1 MSAFNRDNSYMTAK
15 QAELHSMRMRS
26 QEARYPAASNFS
38 DQHKSMMNPE
48 TIDRVDHINRQANKA
63 CSDFSLGV
71 KE

>member
-48 TIDRVDHINRQANKA
+48 AIDHVKSQAANKA

-71 KE
+71 RE